1 MVRVLVSILLGAA
14 VTFALFVLMA
24 FLISGGETRNEP
36 PEAPASIEI
45 VQTQADQDVDTRRR
59 TPPPP
64 PEPPEQPPESPPQE
78 PQSSDDAVSFNLD
91 LGNVDLGDTGA
102 GLSGPNTGMARDG
115 DAQPLVRVEPRYP
128 PAAARDGIE
137 GWVRLRFSIN
147 ETGGVEDIEVIEAE
161 PRRIF
166 DREARQALMRWRYA
180 PKVIDGVPQRQEGL
194 TVQLDFTMDG
204 R

>member
-24 FLISGGETRNEP
+24 FLISGGAQRSEP
-36 PEAPASIEI
+36 PEAPTTIDI

-78 PQSSDDAVSFNLD
+78 PQTSDDAIGFD
-91 LGNVDLGDTGA
+91 MGFDYDIGGTDT
-102 GLSGPNTGMARDG
+102 GLSGPDAGLGRDG
-115 DAQPLVRVEPRYP
+115 EAQPLVRVEPRYP
-128 PAAARDGIE
+128 PEASRDGIE
-137 GWVRLRFSIN
+137 GWVQLRFTIN
-147 ETGGVEDIEVIEAE
+147 EVGGVEDIEIIAAE

-166 DREARQALMRWRYA
+166 DREARNALRRWRYA
-180 PKVIDGVPQRQEGL
+180 PQIIDGRPVRQEGM
-194 TVQLDFTMDG
+194 TVQLDFNLDG
-204 R
+204 S

>member
-36 PEAPASIEI
+36 PEAPTTIDI

-64 PEPPEQPPESPPQE
+64 PEPPEQPPETPPQE
-78 PQSSDDAVSFNLD
+78 PDSSDDSVGYNFD
-91 LGNVDLGDTGA
+91 FGVDLGDTGV
-102 GLSGPNTGMARDG
+102 GLSGPDTGMGRDG

-128 PAAARDGIE
+128 AAAARDGIE
-137 GWVRLRFSIN
+137 GYVVLRFTIN
-147 ETGGVEDIEVIEAE
+147 ETGGVEDIEIIEAQ

-166 DREARQALMRWRYA
+166 DREARQALTRWRYA
-180 PKVIDGVPQRQEGL
+180 PKVVDGVAQRQEGQ
-194 TVQLDFTMDG
+194 TVRLDFTMDG
-204 R
+204 G